1 MLQYKYMENKNEID
15 KNYEEFKKKLPELL
29 EDEHNVNKFS
39 LWHNGEM
46 VEIFDTESDA
56 IKVGKDKYKKF
67 GNFSIQ
73 KITGDIIDLGYI
85 SLCQ

>member
-1 MLQYKYMENKNEID
+1 MENNASQSEID
-15 KNYEEFKKKLPELL
+15 KNYEAFRRKLPELL
-29 EDEHNVNKFS
+29 EDSANLDKFS

-56 IKVGKDKYKKF
+56 IKVGKEKYREF

-73 KITGDIIDLGYI
+73 QITKDTFDLGFI